1 MICWW
6 WVQDEAGREGKAVWS
21 LQFETAISHN
31 ECLKSE
37 KAAGAF
43 SGIAS
48 KRLLAVFF
56 FFFPHLFPLISC
68 PFFLS
73 GLSRCCA
80 ISELT
85 QESMSRVHRRPF
97 EKGSHF
103 AAHLGKHLPSSSVFL
118 AEMKGVP
125 ERRAGF
131 VTKATCWARQP
142 VVGQE
147 RSLWWTQ
154 VLGCPLACLSVSV
167 ALPTGHLYNCNITHA
182 KTKGRVGSYKGRLYR
197 QCLCMCLLCNI
208 SLNGAE
214 CPLLFDGETTSLCL
228 KRISQEVRV
237 YF

>member
-1 MICWW
+1 MKR
-6 WVQDEAGREGKAVWS
+6 VGRGRRSDRYSLKPQFHTTNVWNLRKLPVPS
-21 LQFETAISHN
+21 LALHLS
-31 ECLKSE
+31 
-37 KAAGAF
+37 GF
-43 SGIAS
+43 SLFS
-48 KRLLAVFF
+48 FL
-56 FFFPHLFPLISC
+56 FFPHLFPLISC

-97 EKGSHF
+97 EKGSHS

>member
-1 MICWW
+1 MSISVQAGLCETTNLHIWW
-6 WVQDEAGREGKAVWS
+6 YADDECRMKGGREGKAAWS
-21 LQFETAISHN
+21 VAFETTISHN
-31 ECLKSE
+31 EHLKSE

-48 KRLLAVFF
+48 KRLLAVPHPP
-56 FFFPHLFPLISC
+56 PHLSPLISC

-80 ISELT
+80 ISQLT
-85 QESMSRVHRRPF
+85 QESMSHVRPRPF

-118 AEMKGVP
+118 AEMKGAP
-125 ERRAGF
+125 ARRAGF
-131 VTKATCWARQP
+131 VTKATCWAEQP

-167 ALPTGHLYNCNITHA
+167 ALPAGHLYNCNITQT
-182 KTKGRVGSYKGRLYR
+182 KTKGRVGVIRRDYTDSACACVSFVMN
-197 QCLCMCLLCNI
+197 Q
-208 SLNGAE
+208 
-214 CPLLFDGETTSLCL
+214 
-228 KRISQEVRV
+228 
-237 YF
+237 